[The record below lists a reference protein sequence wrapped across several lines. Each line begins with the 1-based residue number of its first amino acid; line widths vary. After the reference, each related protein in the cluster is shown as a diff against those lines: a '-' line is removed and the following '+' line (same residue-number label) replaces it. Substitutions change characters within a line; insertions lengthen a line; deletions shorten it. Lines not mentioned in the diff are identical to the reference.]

1 MPNDG
6 IAPTPHLILGSHEF
20 SAYVPQ
26 TGRMQRQHQHRAA
39 LSFNY
44 DGIRASGR
52 QVKDVS
58 RLESTGSQRLQ
69 RHAEA
74 ESQIRQT
81 LQRLGFKI
89 ATRQSK
95 ALPESAGDL
104 LELAS
109 EAAWLRFMLNDLP
122 TLREQGW
129 EIEYTDDFAFN
140 LAEVDNWYAQIDEAS
155 GRDWFDLE
163 LGIEV
168 NGQRLSLL
176 PILLNV
182 LRSHPELLNPAQ
194 LHKRRDDEQL
204 LVQIPAP
211 VGEVRRNLQVALPY
225 GRLKPV
231 LATLGDFYLRE
242 PGETSVRL
250 PTLDATRLNA
260 LEELP
265 LSWQGGEQ
273 VRSLAERLRDI
284 RLQPAQTLK
293 A

>member
-1 MPNDG
+1 
-6 IAPTPHLILGSHEF
+6 
-20 SAYVPQ
+20 
-26 TGRMQRQHQHRAA
+26 
-39 LSFNY
+39 
-44 DGIRASGR
+44 
-52 QVKDVS
+52 
-58 RLESTGSQRLQ
+58 
-69 RHAEA
+69 
-74 ESQIRQT
+74 
-81 LQRLGFKI
+81 
-89 ATRQSK
+89 
-95 ALPESAGDL
+95 
-104 LELAS
+104 
-109 EAAWLRFMLNDLP
+109 
-122 TLREQGW
+122 
-129 EIEYTDDFAFN
+129 
-140 LAEVDNWYAQIDEAS
+140 YAQIDEAS

-260 LEELP
+260 L
-265 LSWQGGEQ
+265 
-273 VRSLAERLRDI
+273 
-284 RLQPAQTLK
+284 
-293 A
+293 